1 MSKID
6 TLNNMQQIMTEMRP
20 LLVEARIHPTMLTMP
35 EITDIRGENY
45 RDILEASAWLK
56 AIFSGAYRE
65 LVKIKQSLPDDV
77 WRNQKSF
84 GFSDLPEF
92 QLLLKCQ
99 KAVRKNWYLT
109 RPPFFSRKL
118 RKKHGKSSSKN

>member
-1 MSKID
+1 MNKID
-6 TLNNMQQIMTEMRP
+6 MLNNMQQIMTEMRP

-35 EITDIRGENY
+35 EITDIKDENY
-45 RDILEASAWLK
+45 QGILDASAWLK
-56 AIFSGAYRE
+56 AIYIGEYRE

-84 GFSDLPEF
+84 GYSDLPEF
-92 QLLLKCQ
+92 QHLLKCQ

-109 RPPFFSRKL
+109 RPAFFSRKL
-118 RKKHGKSSSKN
+118 RKKHGESCPKN